1 MRPDKCL
8 TCSGSKSLH
17 SDSIPERSFYDAADI
32 LAKKSNSCLSIRV
45 VLFLKRAITPEIFF
59 GNSQAILSL
68 IYQVLKL
75 VFYSLYEI
83 FLVNKVCV
91 THTHMHA
98 CAHTYTHTQTDRW
111 MDG

>member
-59 GNSQAILSL
+59 WEFSGNL
-68 IYQVLKL
+68 IPYLPSFKTGVL
-75 VFYSLYEI
+75 
-83 FLVNKVCV
+83 
-91 THTHMHA
+91 
-98 CAHTYTHTQTDRW
+98 
-111 MDG
+111 